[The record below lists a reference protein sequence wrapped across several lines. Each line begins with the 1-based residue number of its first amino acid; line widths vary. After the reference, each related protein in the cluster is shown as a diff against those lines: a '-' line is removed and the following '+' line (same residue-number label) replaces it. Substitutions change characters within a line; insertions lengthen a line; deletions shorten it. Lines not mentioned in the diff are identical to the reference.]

1 MNERR
6 RFHHMKISV
15 NDQNSFKKRD
25 KTVKTIIDTL
35 QQNGKIYK
43 KLEEIKPKELG
54 IRNKIRIFKATD
66 THGYF
71 TVIFAVSQ
79 KSRLL
84 MKDVAKFEEIYAKLV
99 RYCEHNFKYKLLIID
114 APLCSKAEKAYK
126 EAGWRVL

>member
-1 MNERR
+1 MRERR
-6 RFHHMKISV
+6 RFHPTGTSV
-15 NDQNSFKKRD
+15 YNQNSFKESD

-35 QQNGKIYK
+35 QENGKIYK

-71 TVIFAVSQ
+71 TAVFVVSQ

-84 MKDVAKFEEIYAKLV
+84 MKDVVKFEEIYAKLI
-99 RYCEHNFKYKLLIID
+99 RYCEHNFKYRLLIID

-126 EAGWRVL
+126 EAGWRLL

>member
-1 MNERR
+1 MGEGRQ
-6 RFHHMKISV
+6 FHHMGV
-15 NDQNSFKKRD
+15 TANDKNSIKEGDRAL
-25 KTVKTIIDTL
+25 KTIIDTL

-66 THGYF
+66 INGYF
-71 TVIFAVSQ
+71 TAIFVVSQ

-84 MKDVAKFEEIYAKLV
+84 IKDVVKFEEIYKKLAH
-99 RYCEHNFKYKLLIID
+99 YCEHNFKYKRLIID

-126 EAGWRVL
+126 EAGWKLL